1 MYLFITLVLVI
12 YTSVAQNSRAISLG
26 RVLVPSPKIVINL
39 PGTYVKL
46 PCKGEPDRFSGYRD
60 PSVKTNKQTNK
71 HPDKHRST
79 LY

>member
-46 PCKGEPDRFSGYRD
+46 PC
-60 PSVKTNKQTNK
+60 
-71 HPDKHRST
+71 
-79 LY
+79 